1 MNYVTPSHEPNSTA
15 TLQYKYN
22 VYTIRNQTDN
32 SVTKTL
38 NKTGRLVYMKAFFSL
53 VGATIQKESLQ
64 PPFAPLVF
72 HPSSHRTT
80 SFTRPVSAERKTS
93 PCFFLIGIK
102 KKKKETETVVVGGGG
117 RLILSNCWTQN
128 QWRFDRSRCSQLDKC

>member
-1 MNYVTPSHEPNSTA
+1 MNPTA
-15 TLQYKYN
+15 LRHLP
-22 VYTIRNQTDN
+22 ILNQTDN

-38 NKTGRLVYMKAFFSL
+38 NKTGCLVYMKAFFSL
-53 VGATIQKESLQ
+53 VKNRAAIQKESLQ

-72 HPSSHRTT
+72 HPSSQRTT
-80 SFTRPVSAERKTS
+80 SFTRSVSAERKTS

-102 KKKKETETVVVGGGG
+102 KKKKETVVVGGGR
-117 RLILSNCWTQN
+117 RLILSKCWTQN